1 MTNLD
6 EGRRHDLAQV
16 LGEVARSLD
25 AEPDEKQTLSG
36 IVTAAVNTIPGVVAG
51 GISQV
56 HRRQVLPQ
64 MPTDELVTVCDKA
77 QNELGEGPCLDA
89 IWNQHTVIVDNFA
102 TDTRWPAFAAR
113 ATELGAGSLI
123 SFRLYVQGDTLGALN
138 LYGASGARFG
148 EEARLVGEV
157 FATHA
162 ALALA
167 GARHSRQ
174 MDEALASRDAIGQAK
189 GLLMAQQNLTGQQ
202 AFDLLVR
209 AAQQANIKLTDVAT
223 WLIHDHE
230 HPDGDHRPRN
240 VSSGR

>member
-1 MTNLD
+1 MSNLE

-16 LGEVARSLD
+16 LGEVARSLQ
-25 AEPDEKQTLSG
+25 AEGDENQTLSG
-36 IVTAAVNTIPGVVAG
+36 IVTAAVATVPGVVSG

-64 MPTDELVTVCDKA
+64 MPTDELVTLCDKA

-89 IWNQHTVIVDNFA
+89 IWTEQTVIVDDFA
-102 TDTRWPAFAAR
+102 TETRWPQFAAR
-113 ATELGAGSLI
+113 AAELGAGSLI
-123 SFRLYVQGDTLGALN
+123 SFQLYVQNDTLGALN
-138 LYGASGARFG
+138 LYGGAGARFG
-148 EEARLVGEV
+148 DEARVVGEV

-167 GARHSRQ
+167 DVRHSRQ

-189 GLLMAQQNLTGQQ
+189 GLLMAQQNLTSQQ

-209 AAQQANIKLTDVAT
+209 ASQEANIKLTDVAT
-223 WLIHDHE
+223 WLVHNHE
-230 HPDGDHRPRN
+230 HPEDANRPHVR
-240 VSSGR
+240 